1 MLQLPIQLLWS
12 AEIHRFEVGSKTY
25 FPVPLLFLL
34 LEEPRGLGPAED
46 YTNLHKNIESKG
58 CIELLPPE
66 IFYVSSPKILLK
78 VTF

>member
-1 MLQLPIQLLWS
+1 MYFSGLYVV
-12 AEIHRFEVGSKTY
+12 ARGSNPRIVVARGSNPK
-25 FPVPLLFLL
+25 L